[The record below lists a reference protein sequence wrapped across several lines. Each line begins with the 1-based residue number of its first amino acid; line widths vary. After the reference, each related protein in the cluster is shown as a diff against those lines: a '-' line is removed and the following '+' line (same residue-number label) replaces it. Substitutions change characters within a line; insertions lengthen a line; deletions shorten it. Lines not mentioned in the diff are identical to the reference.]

1 MEKTGWIK
9 EIIKEISEDW
19 EAFSQKEKSAV
30 AIEYKQGMDSTLEVL
45 SKIRKEENVETI
57 LATEKAILRNTLKF
71 YANSQEMKSSLKAG
85 LEDLKVAQKSLE
97 IVQNSSAY
105 QAVKDAMSRK
115 DIVQGLPQ
123 DGFRKFEKS
132 HQTRLSNLLKTSLST
147 KEKALIRQRK
157 SNLKVAKEKYMELQR
172 KVLGIKQEKG
182 LER

>member
-1 MEKTGWIK
+1 MKDTDLIDK
-9 EIIKEISEDW
+9 LTRKVNRDW
-19 EAFSQKEKSAV
+19 KAYSLKEKSEAAV
-30 AIEYKQGMDSTLEVL
+30 EYKQGLEATLVL
-45 SKIRKEENVETI
+45 LTKIRKEADVAII
-57 LATEKAILRNTLKF
+57 LSAERAILQNTLKF
-71 YANSQEMKSSLKAG
+71 YANSQEMESSLKAG
-85 LEDLKVAQKSLE
+85 LEDLKIAQKSLE
-97 IVQNSSAY
+97 IVENSSAY

-172 KVLGIKQEKG
+172 KALGIKQEKG